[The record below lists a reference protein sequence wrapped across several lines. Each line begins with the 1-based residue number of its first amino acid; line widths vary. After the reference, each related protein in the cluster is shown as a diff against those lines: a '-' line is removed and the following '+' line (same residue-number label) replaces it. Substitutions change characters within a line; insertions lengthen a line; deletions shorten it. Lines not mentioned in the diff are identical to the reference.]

1 MSLWGNLDA
10 ANNAPK
16 QGDTSG
22 YGGNSG
28 SVTANTQKY
37 YANTQIDA
45 FINDATVGVFGVDT
59 TEQILTRTNDSSHR
73 SAHAGWVIKKSGT
86 GPVLSVTANS
96 GAVGANATLRLTG
109 GGVSNTPA
117 TVLVSC
123 NAAGFITAV
132 TVTSGGQYVTTPS
145 ANTMSN
151 AAFTIVMGG
160 RANRIQ
166 TETVVAMGS
175 MTGDGSDDTFYPD
188 A

>member
-22 YGGNSG
+22 YGGFTTAVS
-28 SVTANTQKY
+28 ANTQKY
-37 YANTQIDA
+37 YANTQIDG

-59 TEQILTRTNDSSHR
+59 TEQTLTRTNDSTHR
-73 SAHAGWVIKKSGT
+73 AAHAGWVIKKSGT
-86 GPVLSVTANS
+86 GPVLRVTANA

-117 TVLVSC
+117 TVVVSV
-123 NAAGFITAV
+123 NAAGYITSA
-132 TVTSGGQYVTTPS
+132 TVTGGGQYVSTPS

-151 AAFTIVMGG
+151 AVFTITMGG

-166 TETVVAMGS
+166 TETIVAMGS
-175 MTGDGSDDTFYPD
+175 MRGDGSDDTFYPD